1 MRFLHVVPLYAPCVS
16 GAALLFQKIS
26 EGLVARG
33 HDVTVV
39 TSNASDYRAFWERDM
54 PVNEMPPQET
64 MNGVAVKRLAV
75 WRGHSCR
82 NYWRL
87 VHYSW
92 KYRLP
97 GSDWLRTWYDG
108 PILSGIGGVAKRG
121 EFDIVCAGLTPSM
134 VVPYGRRLATR
145 LDVPLALIPGLHT
158 DSAFNMDRAN
168 LRSIIGSADVLCAN
182 TEFEKGYLIEHLGVD
197 ASRVCVTG
205 CGVDPSEF
213 VEADGQAFRDKHGIP
228 FDAPVVLFVG
238 AEVQHKGLLVLL
250 DAMTRVWQERP
261 DTRLVVAGVRSSAS
275 EELDRRL
282 LADPD
287 LRTRLV
293 RCNSFGDDE
302 KASIYDACDV
312 FAMPSWSESF
322 GIVYLEA
329 WTRSK
334 PVIGCKGSAVETVIA
349 DKVDGLLVEP
359 RNEGQLAEAILTLLG
374 SPEMRRE
381 FGNRGREKMLSTFT
395 WDHVVDRYEQVCG
408 MCGVQ

>member
-1 MRFLHVVPLYAPCVS
+1 MTPIYKPAFSGSAHLFRCVS
-16 GAALLFQKIS
+16 
-26 EGLVARG
+26 EELVRRG
-33 HDVTVV
+33 HEVTVV
-39 TSNASDYRAFWERDM
+39 TSNAGDYRAFWERDM
-54 PVNEMPPQET
+54 PVNEMPSQESI
-64 MNGVAVKRLAV
+64 NGVTVKRLPV

-134 VVPYGRRLATR
+134 VVPYGRRLATK
-145 LDVPLALIPGLHT
+145 LGVPLALIPGLHA
-158 DSAFNMDRAN
+158 DSAFNVDRAN
-168 LRSIIGSADVLCAN
+168 LRSIIRSADVLCAN
-182 TEFEKGYLIEHLGVD
+182 TEFEKGYLLDRFGVD
-197 ASRVCVTG
+197 ANRVCVTG

-213 VEADGQAFRDKHGIP
+213 VEADGQAFRNKHGIP
-228 FDAPVVLFVG
+228 SDAPVVLFVG

-250 DAMTRVWQERP
+250 DAMTRVWRERQ

-275 EELDRRL
+275 EELDLRL
-282 LADPD
+282 SADPD
-287 LRTRLV
+287 LRSRLV

-302 KASIYDACDV
+302 KSGIYDACDV

-349 DKVDGLLVEP
+349 DEVDGLLVEP
-359 RNEGQLAEAILTLLG
+359 RNEGQLAEALLTLLG
-374 SPEMRRE
+374 SPDMRRE

-395 WDHVVDRYEQVCG
+395 WDHVVDRYERAFG
-408 MCGVQ
+408 ICGVR